1 MGDQDGEEQQ
11 SATET
16 PPKQSAT
23 ETRPKGNWF
32 TRLFRNCP
40 CDDPPLT
47 YDQRMNRNRERVTN
61 SLAILIVLATVFA
74 GLWSFNFVGEG
85 DSKME
90 DAKALVAFMSGLSG
104 AIIGYYFG
112 RGPAEAHATRA
123 QKQMDEMKENMGKV
137 KGTIDTHIDRGESV
151 GPEELRKVSEGLS
164 ASS

>member
-11 SATET
+11 PATET
-16 PPKQSAT
+16 PPKPPAI
-23 ETRPKGNWF
+23 ETPKGNWF

-47 YDQRMNRNRERVTN
+47 YDQRIHRNRERVTN
-61 SLAILIVLATVFA
+61 SLAILIVLGTVFA

-90 DAKALVAFMSGLSG
+90 DAKALLAFMSGLSG

-112 RGPAEAHATRA
+112 RGPADANAARA
-123 QKQMDEMKENMGKV
+123 QKQMDDMKETMGNAKR
-137 KGTIDTHIDRGESV
+137 TIDESIDRGESV
-151 GPEELRKVSEGLS
+151 SREDLRKISRDLSS